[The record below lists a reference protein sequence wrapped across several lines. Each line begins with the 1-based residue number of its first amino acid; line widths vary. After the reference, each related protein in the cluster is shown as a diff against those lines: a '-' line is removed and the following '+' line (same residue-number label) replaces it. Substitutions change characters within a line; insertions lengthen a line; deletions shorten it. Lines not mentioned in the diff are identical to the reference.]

1 MMNYERRQHMLKKLI
16 VLCTAV
22 LVLLSLSACR
32 AGRETPGGNGKS
44 ISSQPQKDDKS
55 AAPQKNVTPDASKT
69 SGDKTLIDD
78 MMKTIKDMG
87 DATGSLEDPTDND
100 LAIPDPQ

>member
-1 MMNYERRQHMLKKLI
+1 MVKRL
-16 VLCTAV
+16 
-22 LVLLSLSACR
+22 LVLAAAVIMMLSLSACR
-32 AGRETPGGNGKS
+32 PGSKTPGEDGKS
-44 ISSQPQKDDKS
+44 ISSQPQKEDKS
-55 AAPQKNVTPDASKT
+55 AAPKKNTAPDASKT

-87 DATGSLEDPTDND
+87 GTTGSLEDPTDND